1 MNIKH
6 CFEVFNE
13 AIRLYHE
20 RDDIEFEYINP
31 YEKFTLDHLL
41 FKKAYIDTIQW
52 HCEDVVRD
60 PAIEDKFV
68 RYYKVK
74 IDDLNQ
80 KRTNL
85 VEKIDDYFLETY
97 KNVVLQPAHR
107 LNTESPAWAL
117 DRLCILA
124 LKLYHMNIEVS
135 RQDLSSEKRDEYQQK
150 LDLLIQQREDLIQAL
165 ESLLDEIGNGE
176 THFKVYRQV
185 KMYNDKDLNPILR
198 KSNAE

>member
-13 AIRLYHE
+13 AISLYHE

-31 YEKFTLDHLL
+31 YEEFTLDYLL

-60 PAIEDKFV
+60 PTIEDKFV

-97 KNVVLQPAHR
+97 KNVILKPSHR

-124 LKLYHMNIEVS
+124 LKLYHMNIEVT
-135 RQDLSSEKRDEYQQK
+135 RQDLSSEKREEYQQK
-150 LDLLIQQREDLIQAL
+150 FDLLIQQREDLIQAL

-198 KSNAE
+198 QSNAK